1 MAMDPRQN
9 VRAGDKLRIAAE
21 QVNFLNGLM
30 RPDTGFQAG
39 PLEGYEPGRN
49 IILARNNTG
58 ADLPRWGVMRISGIE
73 INPNT
78 DDARRRSFEE
88 MPCIIGVKPNAT
100 TGGKFVIAV
109 EPIKDG
115 KIGRVCAAGIVQAKV
130 SFSSAIHTRAKPKDN
145 TVAHLES
152 SAGGPAEVLWSEG
165 ATGEQWALVRLGDAK
180 ETRVGKVAGDW
191 SIGTC
196 ASVQVWESIGSDY
209 PCLPSAGVGPQ
220 GIEESIS
227 NVANLSFN
235 VRAGSWVVI
244 SRSGNGNWYLVDAG
258 LEGYCRQTI
267 GGEDI
272 TKWPG
277 WNATKVQLL
286 GHDASGCLKWFD
298 VADECEPSTSG
309 QGGGA
314 T

>member
-9 VRAGDKLRIAAE
+9 VRPGDKLRIAAE

-30 RPDTGFQAG
+30 RQDTGFKSG
-39 PLEGYEPGRN
+39 SLDGYEPGKN
-49 IILARNNTG
+49 IILARNSTG
-58 ADLPRWGVMRISGIE
+58 ADLPRWGVMLISGIE
-73 INPNT
+73 IDPAT
-78 DDARRRSFEE
+78 DDTRRRSFEE
-88 MPCIIGVKPNAT
+88 MPCITGAKPNAT

-130 SFSSAIHTRAKPKDN
+130 SFSSASHTRAKPKDD
-145 TVAHLES
+145 TVGHLES
-152 SAGGPAEVLWSEG
+152 AADGPAEILWSG
-165 ATGEQWALVRLGDAK
+165 GTGSEQWALIRFGGGGGQL
-180 ETRVGKVAGDW
+180 RVGKYTGSSAWALGD
-191 SIGTC
+191 C
-196 ASVQVWESIGSDY
+196 ATVTLWKRT
-209 PCLPSAGVGPQ
+209 
-220 GIEESIS
+220 EEYCSPTAIDPPETVE
-227 NVANLSFN
+227 NVVNLSYD
-235 VRAGSWVVI
+235 VPADSWVVI
-244 SRSGNGNWYLVDAG
+244 GQLSDEKWYLLESG
-258 LEGYCRQTI
+258 KEGYCRQTI